1 MLVEHGRAI
10 GLRVSEDENKLQWAT
25 ASQGAY
31 LLRTNCTEQD
41 PGKLWRWYIQLTEVE
56 DAFRISKSDLG
67 LRPIYHQRQ
76 DRVEAHILVCFI
88 ALAMWRSLEMWLR
101 VKGLGDTARQVIKEM
116 TTLHSLDVVLP
127 LRDNTPL
134 RLRLVAR
141 PEPLAADL
149 LAKLDLRLPTRPKI
163 IPNVVEKTPG
173 S

>member
-1 MLVEHGRAI
+1 LPAPFLAACEGCHR
-10 GLRVSEDENKLQWAT
+10 
-25 ASQGAY
+25 GAG
-31 LLRTNCTEQD
+31 D

-127 LRDNTPL
+127 LRDNTPSDYDWSHVQSRS
-134 RLRLVAR
+134 RLTCSPNSTCVCQ
-141 PEPLAADL
+141 
-149 LAKLDLRLPTRPKI
+149 LDRK
-163 IPNVVEKTPG
+163 
-173 S
+173 SSQM

>member
-1 MLVEHGRAI
+1 
-10 GLRVSEDENKLQWAT
+10 
-25 ASQGAY
+25 
-31 LLRTNCTEQD
+31 
-41 PGKLWRWYIQLTEVE
+41 VE